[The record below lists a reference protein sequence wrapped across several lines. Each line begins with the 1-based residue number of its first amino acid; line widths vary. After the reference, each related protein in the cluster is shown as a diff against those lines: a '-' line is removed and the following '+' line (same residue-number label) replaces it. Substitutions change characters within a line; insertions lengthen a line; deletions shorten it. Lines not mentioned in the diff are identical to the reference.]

1 MNTDRHSN
9 RSRTKRIAQG
19 LLLLGLGYIA
29 GQSSDVSGTAQAD
42 IRKGERRQAFQA
54 GGERSEIVLRE
65 ISKTLKTIDARIARI
80 EKVAT
85 GRSTDKPH

>member
-1 MNTDRHSN
+1 MHANVSLN
-9 RSRTKRIAQG
+9 PSRGKRIAQV
-19 LLLLGLGYIA
+19 LLLLGLGYMA
-29 GQSSDVSGTAQAD
+29 GQSSNVLGTARAD

-85 GRSTDKPH
+85 SRNPDRSH